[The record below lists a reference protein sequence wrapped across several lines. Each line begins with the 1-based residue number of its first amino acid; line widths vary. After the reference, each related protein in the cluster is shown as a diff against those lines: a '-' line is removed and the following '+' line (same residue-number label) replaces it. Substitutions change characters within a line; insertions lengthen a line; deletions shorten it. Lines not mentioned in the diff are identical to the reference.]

1 MLGKESMLER
11 EKKKIK
17 KINIKDLWTLKI
29 LTVPGG
35 TCRNLV
41 LLMKADRETATSN
54 DSSHGYLKEASELQS
69 SRQYFLIQK
78 HQVQERCSES
88 PVLKLHLSLWKI
100 TNVNAR
106 ALSSNCS
113 ARSCRS
119 AVPVT
124 TASPSAPLEKIT
136 GILITAIHSADT
148 SSATELP
155 SKGVQIPT

>member
-88 PVLKLHLSLWKI
+88 PVLKLHLSL
-100 TNVNAR
+100 
-106 ALSSNCS
+106 
-113 ARSCRS
+113 
-119 AVPVT
+119 
-124 TASPSAPLEKIT
+124 
-136 GILITAIHSADT
+136 
-148 SSATELP
+148 
-155 SKGVQIPT
+155 